1 MSTRTAASGQIHQF
15 HPVPNTLTCPKT
27 AFFKPCSWP
36 AAKLLRRHCQP
47 VGARL
52 TSQLR
57 DMSYFHYFPIV
68 WAPGVAVRKLHLPY
82 AAPAGNPTRVST
94 HSAERQ
100 DLGIWPGTVQ
110 APAGPVSPGLR
121 RHPPHVSA
129 NHWDH
134 LEVTCS
140 SSAAWCSS
148 AALVLVTRTNR
159 KRKPVTSHDPTSDL
173 APGVKVVS
181 SSTLQQDW
189 FFKNSP
195 EALNFQLQMRHL
207 IIRNLSEIAADLT
220 LPNSSFSIIQVS
232 NHYNFNRL
240 KL

>member
-1 MSTRTAASGQIHQF
+1 MRSETFAHKQGLCQLAQLPWVKFINFILCQTRWH
-15 HPVPNTLTCPKT
+15 VLRLL
-27 AFFKPCSWP
+27 FFKPCSWP

-57 DMSYFHYFPIV
+57 DMSYFHHFPIV

-82 AAPAGNPTRVST
+82 AAPAGNPTRVSM

-148 AALVLVTRTNR
+148 AALVLVTCTNR
-159 KRKPVTSHDPTSDL
+159 KRKPVTSHDTTSDL
-173 APGVKVVS
+173 APDEKVVS
-181 SSTLQQDW
+181 SSTPLGYNRTD
-189 FFKNSP
+189 FLKHSP

-207 IIRNLSEIAADLT
+207 IIRNLSEIAAD
-220 LPNSSFSIIQVS
+220 
-232 NHYNFNRL
+232 
-240 KL
+240 